1 MRELVTQLE
10 RELGREREVSLLDIA
25 AALAQMAQGGKVL
38 LGGNDSASA
47 QTVREHSFD
56 RPQRPAPTYERHSRS
71 SERPADRSNSFS
83 DRSSSERFGSEKP
96 ARFAKPS
103 FRDSAPASFTPSA
116 VSESSDK
123 PRFRTS
129 TETAPRTP
137 FERPERT
144 ERFAKPERAERPER
158 PSFESRDESK
168 AKPRKSDAGM
178 ETFRIEVGHQ
188 HGVLPKNIV
197 GAIAN
202 EADLDS
208 QYIGRIDIRD
218 DHSLIDL
225 PEGMPKEVFQQ
236 LQKVWVAGQ
245 RLQIS
250 KHGAGDSNPKPTA
263 AKKPFRSKARSED

>member
-1 MRELVTQLE
+1 
-10 RELGREREVSLLDIA
+10 
-25 AALAQMAQGGKVL
+25 
-38 LGGNDSASA
+38 
-47 QTVREHSFD
+47 
-56 RPQRPAPTYERHSRS
+56 
-71 SERPADRSNSFS
+71 
-83 DRSSSERFGSEKP
+83 
-96 ARFAKPS
+96 
-103 FRDSAPASFTPSA
+103 
-116 VSESSDK
+116 
-123 PRFRTS
+123 
-129 TETAPRTP
+129 
-137 FERPERT
+137 
-144 ERFAKPERAERPER
+144 
-158 PSFESRDESK
+158 
-168 AKPRKSDAGM
+168 M

-250 KHGAGDSNPKPTA
+250 KHGASDSNPKPA
-263 AKKPFRSKARSED
+263 FAKKPFKAKARSEADE